1 MNNILVAKS
10 KPILLDLENYSEG
23 KSTLKGYLIKDT
35 YSSPKTKVDHGQYRI
50 YVESPIIRD
59 DSDFSRHLNA
69 IKGIVRRLTILSKC
83 IIGEAFN
90 TSPWDM
96 DLFTKR
102 IELIGQMPLGW
113 ESNYDLVRKE
123 LDKKKR
129 LTVHIEV
136 EPNHYCRLSAS
147 PFNDYITAFKAFPY
161 LKTIERYLLQLMN
174 DADLVSST
182 GRYMLLSK
190 ALEMVNAMYP
200 LTKRKDERLQT
211 ILPELGGYF
220 NGVTLKTLM
229 DIANNRRET
238 RHYVD
243 KSSESLSHQAMSEE
257 ERKLFYLMTNQICLN
272 IIRRSLGLGLV
283 NFCTDNLSQH

>member
-1 MNNILVAKS
+1 MNNILIAKS
-10 KPILLDLENYSEG
+10 KPILLDLDNYIEG
-23 KSTLKGYLIKDT
+23 KSTIKGYLIKDT
-35 YSSPKTKVDHGQYRI
+35 YSFPKTKIDHGQYQI
-50 YVESPIIRD
+50 IVESPIIRD

-69 IKGIVRRLTILSKC
+69 IKGIVQRLTILSKC

-96 DLFTKR
+96 DIFTKR
-102 IELIGQMPLGW
+102 IELIGEMPLGW

-147 PFNDYITAFKAFPY
+147 PFNDYLTAFKAFSH
-161 LKTIERYLLQLMN
+161 LKTIERDLLQILN
-174 DADLVSST
+174 DADLVSTT

-200 LTKRKDERLQT
+200 LTKHKDDRIQT
-211 ILPELGGYF
+211 ILPELSEQFKGI
-220 NGVTLKTLM
+220 TLKQLM
-229 DIANNRRET
+229 GLANTRRET

-257 ERKLFYLMTNQICLN
+257 ERKLFYLMTNQLCLN

-283 NFCTDNLSQH
+283 NFSTD

>member
-10 KPILLDLENYSEG
+10 KPILLDLDNYAEG
-23 KSTLKGYLIKDT
+23 KATIKGYLIKDS
-35 YSSPKTKVDHGQYRI
+35 YSLPRTKVDHGQYRI
-50 YVESPIIRD
+50 IIESPIIRD
-59 DSDFSRHLNA
+59 DSDFSRHLDA

-96 DLFTKR
+96 DIFTKR
-102 IELIGQMPLGW
+102 IELIGEMPLGW

-147 PFNDYITAFKAFPY
+147 PFNDYLTAFKAFPH
-161 LKTIERYLLQLMN
+161 LKTIERDLLQILN
-174 DADLVSST
+174 DADLVSTT

-200 LTKRKDERLQT
+200 LTKHKDDRIQT
-211 ILPELGGYF
+211 ILPELSEQFKGI
-220 NGVTLKTLM
+220 TLKQLM
-229 DIANNRRET
+229 GLANTRRET

-257 ERKLFYLMTNQICLN
+257 ERKLFYLMTNQLCLN

-283 NFCTDNLSQH
+283 NFSAD

>member
-1 MNNILVAKS
+1 MNNILIVKS
-10 KPILLDLENYSEG
+10 KPILLDLDNYIEG
-23 KSTLKGYLIKDT
+23 KSTIKGYLIKDN
-35 YSSPKTKVDHGQYRI
+35 YSFPKTKIDHGQYQI
-50 YVESPIIRD
+50 IVESPIIRD
-59 DSDFSRHLNA
+59 DSDFSRHLDA
-69 IKGIVRRLTILSKC
+69 IKEIVRRFTILSKC

-96 DLFTKR
+96 DIFTKR
-102 IELIGQMPLGW
+102 IELIGDMPLGW

-147 PFNDYITAFKAFPY
+147 PFNDYLTSFKAFSH
-161 LKTIERYLLQLMN
+161 LKTIERDLLQLLN
-174 DADLVSST
+174 DADLVSTT

-200 LTKRKDERLQT
+200 LTKHKDDRIQT
-211 ILPELGGYF
+211 ILPELSEQFKGI
-220 NGVTLKTLM
+220 TLKQLM
-229 DIANNRRET
+229 GLANTRRET

-257 ERKLFYLMTNQICLN
+257 ERKLFYLMTNQLCLN

-283 NFCTDNLSQH
+283 NFSTD